1 MVSQLREAGYHYI
14 RGTQTGMKN
23 KEQRLVDQSPRLVSD
38 EYVIPTNVEWYE
50 GLRREFR
57 AFPDGKNDDQVDS
70 VTQFVAWINGRQ
82 GQALFNC
89 NPKIGRKLAVKRPSR
104 LSMRG

>member
-1 MVSQLREAGYHYI
+1 M
-14 RGTQTGMKN
+14 
-23 KEQRLVDQSPRLVSD
+23 
-38 EYVIPTNVEWYE
+38 IPTNVEWYE

-57 AFPDGKNDDQVDS
+57 AFPDGENDDQVDS
-70 VTQFVAWINGRQ
+70 VTQFVAWINGRL

-89 NPKIGRKLAVKRPSR
+89 NLKTGRRLAVKWRSR